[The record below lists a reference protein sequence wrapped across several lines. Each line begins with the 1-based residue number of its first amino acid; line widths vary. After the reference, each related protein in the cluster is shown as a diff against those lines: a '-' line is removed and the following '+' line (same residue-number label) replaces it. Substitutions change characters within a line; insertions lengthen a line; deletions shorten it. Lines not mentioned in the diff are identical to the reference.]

1 MANRPVTN
9 PVITLLKAPTPKSVQ
24 GGGKSA
30 KGIKESL
37 EQKRDSLSKK
47 VKKIHDSDL
56 ENYTF
61 GGVTHL
67 LAKMDDDALSPSW
80 TPSDLFDSKSESR
93 IISPAYQGFLI
104 EISRANLPTL
114 YKQIKNSTNIND
126 QVDISRIA
134 SIDIFDESETLR
146 GSSIEE
152 LWTSMPNDGG
162 PKPINVWLKPFKN
175 KAARK
180 GLITKIKGLLKER
193 SFAFGHP
200 EFDSSPDPSITHH
213 DALEDVIE
221 NYLVDGYADFSLY
234 ISTRDDLERLVSS
247 GAVYRIEAAP
257 NISVSHNPGTGKE
270 PSPKLVSI
278 DSPTVVIIDG
288 GVNASSYLHLEKM
301 SLNPLVPFT
310 DANIIHGNKVAS
322 LVCHAHAWNN
332 NRRLPSLDC
341 TYISAQVICKD
352 SAPKTPNHDQ
362 LIRYLE
368 EVAKLTSEHAKVW
381 NLSFNTVASLST
393 KDEVSRL
400 GHRINKI
407 ARKYGILPVISAG
420 NNYHNPHTGTLCPP
434 ADCESS
440 LTISGRI
447 FNLISKKPGKKCSLS
462 LKGPAPAG
470 MKKPDLA
477 WYSELRVLGG
487 KTEKGTSF
495 STPLVSSLA
504 AHTFANI
511 KNPTPDL
518 VKALLINRG
527 EIFSHN
533 NELGWGTPWQ
543 DEQLPW
549 HCPLGSV
556 TLAWTSKLQPGFY
569 YYWNDIPIPPE
580 MIDNGKFIGTVAL
593 TAVLKPLISESVG
606 ENYFSSRLQV
616 ALQAISKSG
625 STINL
630 AGNMKEDKEKE
641 AIARAELSKWS
652 PVRNHYKSHSGT
664 GVTGTSMKLCARIF
678 TRDLYQFDMSH
689 HSELPPQEVA
699 FVLTLRAHD
708 GSESI
713 YDSAVSAMK
722 SEIESAV
729 VNQDIHVS

>member
-1 MANRPVTN
+1 MANRPITN
-9 PVITLLKAPTPKSVQ
+9 PVIKLLKAPTPKSVQ
-24 GGGKSA
+24 GGGKNA

-37 EQKRDSLSKK
+37 EQKRESLSKK

-56 ENYTF
+56 DKYTF

-80 TPSDLFDSKSESR
+80 TPTDIFDSRSDCR

-104 EISRANLPTL
+104 EISRTSVISL
-114 YKQIKNSTNIND
+114 YNQIKNSTNVKD

-134 SIDIFDESETLR
+134 SIDIFDGDETLR
-146 GSSIEE
+146 GSTTED
-152 LWTSMPNDGG
+152 LWQSMPQNGES
-162 PKPINVWLKPFKN
+162 KSINIWLKPFKN

-180 GLITKIKGLLKER
+180 ELTEKLKALLKTQPL
-193 SFAFGHP
+193 AFGHP
-200 EFDSSPDPSITHH
+200 EFDSSPHSATSDY
-213 DALEDVIE
+213 DALSEVIE
-221 NYLVDGYADFSLY
+221 NYLLDGHADFSLQ
-234 ISTRDDLERLVSS
+234 ISTKNDLEHLVSS
-247 GAVYRIEAAP
+247 GAIYRIEAAP
-257 NISVSHNPGTGKE
+257 NISVSHNPGSGQE
-270 PSPKLVSI
+270 PSPKRI
-278 DSPTVVIIDG
+278 PADSPTVVIIDG
-288 GVNASSYLHLEKM
+288 GVNASSYVHLEKM
-301 SLNPLVPFT
+301 NLTPLVSVR

-332 NRRLPSLDC
+332 NRRLPTLDC

-352 SAPKTPNHDQ
+352 SVPKTPNHGQ

-368 EVAKLTSEHAKVW
+368 QVAKLTSEHAKVW

-400 GHRINKI
+400 GHRISKI
-407 ARKYGILPVISAG
+407 ARKFGILPIISAG
-420 NNYHNPHTGTLCPP
+420 NAYHNPHKGTLCPP
-434 ADCESS
+434 ADCEAS
-440 LTISGRI
+440 LTISGRV
-447 FNLISKKPGKKCSLS
+447 FNLITKKPGKKCSLS

-487 KTEKGTSF
+487 TTEKGTSF

-511 KNPTPDL
+511 KNSSPDL
-518 VKALLINRG
+518 VRALLINRG
-527 EIFSHN
+527 ELFSHN

-543 DEQLPW
+543 DDQLPW
-549 HCPLGSV
+549 HCPQGNV

-580 MIDNGKFIGTVAL
+580 MIENGKFVGTVAL

-616 ALQAISKSG
+616 ALQATSKSG

-652 PVRNHYKSHSGT
+652 PVRNHYKDHSGT
-664 GVTGTSMKLCARIF
+664 GVLGTKMKLCARIF

-689 HSELPPQEVA
+689 HSELPPQEVS
-699 FVLTLRAHD
+699 FVLTLRAPD
-708 GSESI
+708 GAESI
-713 YDSAVSAMK
+713 YDSAVNAMK

-729 VNQDIHVS
+729 VNQEIHVN